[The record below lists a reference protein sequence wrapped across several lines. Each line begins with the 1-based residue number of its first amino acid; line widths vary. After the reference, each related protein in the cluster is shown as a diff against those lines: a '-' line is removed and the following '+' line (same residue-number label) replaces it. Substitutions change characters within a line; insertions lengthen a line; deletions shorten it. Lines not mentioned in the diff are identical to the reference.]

1 MAITHSPNL
10 WVGDFVKDLNTATV
24 LGGSSVLLGIWRIVN
39 STDTKTIVPLFDGL
53 VDIDIIDFCNSNPSD
68 IGKLSD
74 VEVDSAI
81 LGFHGGVCKSD
92 FYGTSMTKYQSS
104 GLWNKEV
111 PQHLIQAFLAEVAK
125 TAQEKLENLR
135 WSGDTTAIAPFDSFS
150 KQDGAL
156 TLIAQNGNT
165 NVVGGATASAI
176 TSPATVLDELYKLVN
191 ALPANVASSSKLSI
205 IVSAKVARAYQQFM
219 ASTGAQTLAYMNMA
233 MTENLQNDMN
243 NGFVGYLGNTPIKIF
258 KADGFTNNGVND
270 FSATAIAGIFTD
282 TSESSLVLVTDA
294 QSDESQIMVH
304 DRQTVNPM
312 DPYVEIGWQ
321 YKQGIGVVRH
331 DQISLYLGV

>member
-39 STDTKTIVPLFDGL
+39 STDTKTIVPLFDAL
-53 VDIDIIDFCNSNPSD
+53 TDIDTIDFCNSTPSD
-68 IGKLSD
+68 IGNLSD
-74 VEVDSAI
+74 IEVESAI
-81 LGFHGGVCKSD
+81 LGLHRAICKSD

-111 PQHLIQAFLAEVAK
+111 PQHLIESFLIQVANS
-125 TAQEKLENLR
+125 AQKGLENLR
-135 WSGDTTAIAPFDSFS
+135 WSGDKTATAPFASFN
-150 KQDGAL
+150 KQDGVL
-156 TLIAQNGNT
+156 TQMAQSGST

-176 TSPATVLDELYKLVN
+176 TSPSTVLDELYKLVN
-191 ALPANVASSSKLSI
+191 ALPANVASSSKMSI
-205 IVSAKVARAYQQFM
+205 VVSAKVARAYQQFM

-243 NGFVGYLGNTPIKIF
+243 NGFIGYLGNTPTKIF

-294 QSDESQIMVH
+294 QSDETQIMVH

-321 YKQGIGVVRH
+321 YKQGIAVLRPE
-331 DQISLYLGV
+331 QTALYLGV